1 MRGLRL
7 YSIIISKYYTPAVR
21 GLRLKE
27 KVCLTAA
34 NMNLTKPQLL
44 NKEGGKVAHC
54 AAINISAKA
63 TPQHNKIV
71 KQK

>member
-27 KVCLTAA
+27 KVRLTAA
-34 NMNLTKPQLL
+34 NINLTKPQLL
-44 NKEGGKVAHC
+44 NKEVGKVAQS
-54 AAINISAKA
+54 AATNISAKA
-63 TPQHNKIV
+63 MPQHNKTV
-71 KQK
+71 K

>member
-7 YSIIISKYYTPAVR
+7 YSIIMSKYYTPAVR

-27 KVCLTAA
+27 KARLTAA
-34 NMNLTKPQLL
+34 NINLTKPQLL
-44 NKEGGKVAHC
+44 NKEGGEVARR
-54 AAINISAKA
+54 AASNISAKA

-71 KQK
+71 K

>member
-27 KVCLTAA
+27 KVHLTAA

-44 NKEGGKVAHC
+44 NKEGGEVARR
-54 AAINISAKA
+54 AATNISAKA

-71 KQK
+71 K

>member
-27 KVCLTAA
+27 KVRLTAT
-34 NMNLTKPQLL
+34 NINLTKPQLL
-44 NKEGGKVAHC
+44 NKEGGEVARR
-54 AAINISAKA
+54 AATKMSAKA
-63 TPQHNKIV
+63 MPQHNKTV
-71 KQK
+71 K

>member
-1 MRGLRL
+1 MEGLRL

-27 KVCLTAA
+27 KVRLTAA

-44 NKEGGKVAHC
+44 NKEGGRWRVVL
-54 AAINISAKA
+54 
-63 TPQHNKIV
+63 PQTLVLRRRLSTI
-71 KQK
+71 KQ